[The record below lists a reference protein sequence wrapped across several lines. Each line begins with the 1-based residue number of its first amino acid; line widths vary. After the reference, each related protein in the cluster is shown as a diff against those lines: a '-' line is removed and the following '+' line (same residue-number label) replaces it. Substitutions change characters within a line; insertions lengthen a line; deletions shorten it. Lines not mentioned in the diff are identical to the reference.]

1 MQVQQHSFSRSR
13 GFTLVE
19 LLVVIAIVGI
29 LVALLL
35 PAVQAARE
43 ASRRTQCTSQLK
55 QVGLA
60 VQMHHDQ
67 KGAFPPGR
75 TGTQQFDVSWA
86 FNLLPYVEETAIHTS
101 HVPTQR
107 VDDAVNAQAMRTPVS
122 TFVCP
127 SRRAPAA
134 DRNFDDDD
142 ATPLPAARAVAAGG
156 DYAANAGR
164 GVGVGFA
171 GPDRRMLR
179 QVNPAEV
186 GPMFTY
192 SKVSARRVVDGLSK
206 TLAAGE
212 KNLSDPPIETP
223 EEMRHYQQGDT
234 AYFAGDNPTSVLR
247 ASTPG
252 LRPDSDPAGNASAT
266 PDGEGAA
273 PTGDPRE
280 AFGGPHPG
288 VTLFAVL
295 DGHVEA
301 LPNDTPVETL
311 HRLSAIGDGETVE
324 R

>member
-1 MQVQQHSFSRSR
+1 
-13 GFTLVE
+13 LVE
-19 LLVVIAIVGI
+19 LLVVIAIIGI

-35 PAVQAARE
+35 PAIQAARE
-43 ASRRTQCTSQLK
+43 ASRRSQCTSQLK

-75 TGTQQFDVSWA
+75 TGTQQFDISWA
-86 FNLLPYVEETAIHTS
+86 FNLLPYAEEPAIHAS
-101 HVPTQR
+101 HVPTER
-107 VDDAVNAQAMRTPVS
+107 VDSAANATAMRTPVA

-134 DRNFDDDD
+134 DRNFDNDDT
-142 ATPLPAARAVAAGG
+142 TPLPEARGVAAGG

-164 GVGVGFA
+164 GVLVGFD
-171 GPDRRMLR
+171 GPTRRMKR
-179 QVNPAEV
+179 QVDPAEV

-212 KNLSDPPIETP
+212 KNLSDPPAETP

-252 LRPDSDPAGNASAT
+252 LRPDSDPSGTSAAT
-266 PDGEGAA
+266 VDGDAAA
-273 PTGDPRE
+273 PTGEPRE

-301 LPNDTPVETL
+301 LANDTPTETL
-311 HRLSAIGDGETVE
+311 HRLAAIGDGETVE
-324 R
+324 

>member
-1 MQVQQHSFSRSR
+1 MRIQQTRLSRST

-19 LLVVIAIVGI
+19 LLVVIAIIGI

-43 ASRRTQCTSQLK
+43 ASRRSQCTSQLK

-67 KGAFPPGR
+67 KNAFPPGR

-86 FNLLPYVEETAIHTS
+86 FQLLPYVEETAVHAA
-101 HVPTQR
+101 HVPTKR
-107 VDDAVNAQAMRTPVS
+107 VDDPVNASAMRTPVA

-127 SRRAPAA
+127 SRRAPTA
-134 DRNFDDDD
+134 DRNFDNDDS
-142 ATPLPAARAVAAGG
+142 APLPESRAVAAGG

-164 GVGVGFA
+164 GVLVGFE
-171 GPDRRMLR
+171 GPNRRMSR

-192 SKVSARRVVDGLSK
+192 SKVSARRVIDGLSK

-212 KNLSDPPIETP
+212 KNLSEPPVETP
-223 EEMRHYQQGDT
+223 DEMKHYQQGDT

-252 LRPDSDPAGNASAT
+252 LRPDSDPAGTSTAT
-266 PDGEGAA
+266 VDGDAAA
-273 PTGDPRE
+273 PTGEARE

-301 LPNDTPVETL
+301 LANDTPVETL
-311 HRLSAIGDGETVE
+311 HRLSAIGDGETIE